1 MYCSNEIG
9 RSIAVMQPYFFPYI
23 GYFQLLSQ
31 ADIFVIYDDVHFIKQ
46 GWINRNRILI
56 NSEPKYLTIPCRGI
70 SSHKKINE
78 IKHALDKREKSRL
91 LKKVCLA
98 YKSAPFFEHIFPLF
112 KRVLNSDTESIAK
125 LAASSIIETCSYIN
139 IPVVL
144 RVSSE
149 SYASGSEDRVERLID
164 ICVREN
170 CNIYL
175 NSSGGMQLYDK
186 DYFASRG
193 IELKFVEPT
202 VVSYRQFGEAFV
214 PRLSILDVLM
224 FNSPDAVRHMLREYC
239 LL

>member
-1 MYCSNEIG
+1 
-9 RSIAVMQPYFFPYI
+9 MQPYFFPYI
-23 GYFQLLSQ
+23 GYFQLVSQ
-31 ADIFVIYDDVHFIKQ
+31 ADVFVLYDDVNFIKQ

-56 NSEPKYLTIPCRGI
+56 NGKPKYLTIPCRGV
-70 SSHKKINE
+70 SSHKRINE
-78 IKHALDKREKSRL
+78 IKHALDKREKNRL
-91 LKKVCLA
+91 LKKVWLA
-98 YKSAPFFEHIFPLF
+98 YKSAPFFEQIFPLF

-125 LAASSIIETCSYIN
+125 LAALSIRETCSYIN
-139 IPVVL
+139 IPTVF

-149 SYASGSEDRVERLID
+149 SYTNGRKDRVERLID

-175 NSSGGMQLYDK
+175 NSPGGMQLYDK
-186 DYFASRG
+186 GYFASRG

-202 VVSYRQFGEAFV
+202 VVSYLQFGEAFV

-224 FNSPDAVRHMLREYC
+224 FNSPDTVRHMLREYC